1 VRDSINSCDGDTEAF
16 QAKVKARP
24 GRAGLI
30 DERIR
35 WVKIQDC
42 GRRGWPVMVCCYS
55 CFVYVADYLVMRR
68 GHVASRE
75 PRRSACR
82 IVFI

>member
-1 VRDSINSCDGDTEAF
+1 MNARDGDTEAF
-16 QAKVKARP
+16 QAQFEARP

-30 DERIR
+30 NERAR
-35 WVKIQDC
+35 WVKILDC

-55 CFVYVADYLVMRR
+55 CFVYVADYLAMMR

-75 PRRSACR
+75 PRRSVCR